1 MQRRLKY
8 ICLFFFISFFCYGE
22 TQDQVSLSL
31 QECISLT
38 LKSNINLQSQSIS
51 PKIQDASIM
60 IAKGG
65 LDPSFILSPS
75 ISKADEPSL
84 TMSGI
89 EARSSS
95 SQNFSVGITD
105 PIFTGTRYS
114 VSLSSNRSESNSNP
128 QTLNPNYRSGIAF
141 TVIQPLLEGFG
152 TTINRASI
160 IIAENNKTSSILRF
174 KSQLIKTLS
183 DSQSA
188 YWELIYAIAN
198 LNAQQLALKQAQEL
212 LNINQKRRELGKAS
226 LSDILQAQAAV
237 ASREADVI
245 AAEDYV
251 RSSEDALKRITNIV
265 QDESKWNKKII
276 PVDLPS
282 YEEINVELDESIK
295 EALSKRSEYLQAK
308 LEIQNSDINIK
319 VTSNQKLPILDLE
332 GSFRLNGLGGN
343 TGEPFSQIGKSEYP
357 SWSTSLALRMPI
369 GGKTGKGSL
378 TKSRLE
384 KEQKL
389 LALKDLEQQIIT
401 EVRGTVRR
409 LDTDKKRIEA
419 TMKAEEFAKQVLET
433 ETKKYELGL
442 STSYDLLQFQANLAT
457 ATKNRLRA
465 VIDYRK
471 SVISYYQSV
480 GITLEKLGIEIKD

>member
-8 ICLFFFISFFCYGE
+8 LCLFFLISFVCYAE
-22 TQDQVSLSL
+22 TEDQISFSL
-31 QECISLT
+31 QECISIT
-38 LKSNINLQSQSIS
+38 LKSNINIQLQSIS

-60 IAKGG
+60 MAKGG
-65 LDPSFILSPS
+65 LDPSLTLSPGYTKS
-75 ISKADEPSL
+75 DEPSL
-84 TMSGI
+84 AISGV
-89 EARSSS
+89 ETRSGN
-95 SQNFSVGITD
+95 SQSFSVGITD

-114 VSLSSNRSESNSNP
+114 ISLSSNRSESNSNP
-128 QTLNPNYRSGIAF
+128 QTLNPAYRSGLAF
-141 TVIQPLLEGFG
+141 TVTQPLLEGFG

-160 IIAENNKTSSILRF
+160 MIAENNKVSSVLRF
-174 KSQLIKTLS
+174 KLQLIKSLS
-183 DSQSA
+183 DAQSA
-188 YWELIYAIAN
+188 YWELVYAIAN

-226 LSDILQAQAAV
+226 LSDVLQAQAAV

-251 RSSEDALKRITNIV
+251 RSSEDSLKRITNIV
-265 QDESKWNKKII
+265 QDELKWNKRII

-282 YEEINVELDESIK
+282 YEEINVALDESIK
-295 EALSKRSEYLQAK
+295 SALSKRAEYLQAK

-319 VTSNQKLPILDLE
+319 VASNQKLPVLDLE
-332 GSFRLNGLGGN
+332 GSLKLNGLGKNSGD
-343 TGEPFSQIGKSEYP
+343 PFSQVSKAEYP

-378 TKSRLE
+378 IKSKLE

-389 LALKDLEQQIIT
+389 LALKDLEQQIVT
-401 EVRGTVRR
+401 EVRGTVRK

-419 TMKAEEFAKQVLET
+419 TIKAEEFAKQVLET

-471 SVISYYQSV
+471 SVISYYQSI
-480 GITLEKLGIEIKD
+480 GTTLENLGIEINE

>member
-8 ICLFFFISFFCYGE
+8 ICFFFLISFVCYGE
-22 TQDQVSLSL
+22 TQDQLSLSL

-38 LKSNINLQSQSIS
+38 LKSNISIQSQSIS

-60 IAKGG
+60 MAKGA
-65 LDPSFILSPS
+65 LDPSFTLSPS
-75 ISKADEPSL
+75 ISKSDEPSL
-84 TMSGI
+84 TMPGI
-89 EARSSS
+89 EVRSGNI
-95 SQNFSVGITD
+95 QNFSVGITD

-114 VSLSSNRSESNSNP
+114 VSLNSTRSESNSNP
-128 QTLNPNYRSGIAF
+128 QTLNPNYRSGLAF
-141 TVIQPLLEGFG
+141 TVTQPLLEGFG

-174 KSQLIKTLS
+174 KLQLIKTLS
-183 DSQSA
+183 EAQSA
-188 YWELIYAIAN
+188 YWELVYAIAN
-198 LNAQQLALKQAQEL
+198 LNVQQLALKQAQEL

-226 LSDILQAQAAV
+226 LSDVLQAQAAV

-245 AAEDYV
+245 SAEDYV
-251 RSSEDALKRITNIV
+251 RSSEDLLKRITNIV

-276 PVDLPS
+276 PMDLPS
-282 YEEINVELDESIK
+282 YEEIEVELDESIK
-295 EALSKRSEYLQAK
+295 SALANRAEYLQAK
-308 LEIQNSDINIK
+308 LEIQNSDISIK
-319 VTSNQKLPILDLE
+319 VASNQKLPILDLE
-332 GSFRLNGLGGN
+332 GSFKLNGLGEE
-343 TGEPFSQIGKSEYP
+343 TGEPFSQIGKAEYL
-357 SWSTSLALRMPI
+357 SWSTSLALKMPI

-378 TKSRLE
+378 AKSRLE
-384 KEQKL
+384 KEQRL

-401 EVRGTVRR
+401 EVRGTVRK

-419 TMKAEEFAKQVLET
+419 TIKAEEFAKQVLET

-471 SVISYYQSV
+471 SVINFYQSI
-480 GITLEKLGIEIKD
+480 GTTLDKLGIEIKD